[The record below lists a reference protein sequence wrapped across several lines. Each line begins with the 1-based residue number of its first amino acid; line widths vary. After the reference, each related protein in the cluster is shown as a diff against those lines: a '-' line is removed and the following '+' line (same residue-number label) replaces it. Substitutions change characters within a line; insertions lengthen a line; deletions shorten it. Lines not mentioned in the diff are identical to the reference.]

1 MHALLSLLRCVFLS
15 CDDVVTG
22 WLFAGGLRLEPVM
35 VLVVDVE
42 ILVSSPSVSLLRIA
56 TCCSFER

>member
-1 MHALLSLLRCVFLS
+1 MHALLSLLQCVFLS
-15 CDDVVTG
+15 SDDVVIG
-22 WLFAGGLRLEPVM
+22 WLFVGGLRLEPLV

-56 TCCSFER
+56 SSCSFER